1 MSSLLPSPFEA
12 GQQNKLNLKERPA
25 AEPGRRSSAPAPGG
39 VDLPAPKPKRK
50 PFSLYLDTEM
60 MDRVKQVARHRGVTI
75 GAVIEACVKMALEQ
89 LEG

>member
-25 AEPGRRSSAPAPGG
+25 AEPGRRISAPVPGG

-50 PFSLYLDTEM
+50 ACSLYLDTEM
-60 MDRVKQVARHRGVTI
+60 MDCVKHVARQRGVPI